1 MLLSV
6 SLGILLMLKEILLV
20 LAGAISAIFGGFLA
34 TWYQAKKARKIRRE
48 EVIGEKQ
55 VEVYQQAAM
64 RISTLKSLPDQ
75 ISLEEARKFVYE
87 QEDWFWENH
96 IFLPPK
102 FRNKW
107 LSLRSHLKKA
117 LRRENLIQKQT
128 EPDDKTIKELEKLES
143 GIEKMVQEAENIIL
157 QELNLPEIEI
167 ERILFKEPSDQA
179 TKS

>member
-1 MLLSV
+1 M
-6 SLGILLMLKEILLV
+6 
-20 LAGAISAIFGGFLA
+20 
-34 TWYQAKKARKIRRE
+34 
-48 EVIGEKQ
+48 
-55 VEVYQQAAM
+55 
-64 RISTLKSLPDQ
+64 
-75 ISLEEARKFVYE
+75 
-87 QEDWFWENH
+87 
-96 IFLPPK
+96 
-102 FRNKW
+102 
-107 LSLRSHLKKA
+107 KKA